1 MAEYKESLKAEEEFM
16 NELDAMM
23 DAAIAADIP
32 PTELYIEPE
41 DADTLQLMGAD
52 DEYGIGVFITCH
64 GVCIKDKVRFVP
76 PMLTVMK
83 KNLTQCGINTGHPTR
98 HKNETPQ
105 VVVERLNSSFTS
117 AFAFEECQMHD
128 WPRDPGDVPRN
139 KGVAIDFTK
148 YTCDEFNT
156 NPTNKTRYFVYKK
169 YISSKPEEALLF
181 SFAGRTIDLMT
192 ISSVEEILH
201 IFGIST
207 DPTHPNHEKIM
218 VVLKYI
224 HQNITIRNEY
234 VARTKY
240 AVIST
245 DFIFNLSILLN
256 YMYGVKIVRIL
267 DESCNS
273 GISCQPLDKTGRP
286 IGYGGKKSK
295 RRKKYKRRKTMK

>member
-1 MAEYKESLKAEEEFM
+1 MAYKPLTAEEDDFMNDIESLIDSA
-16 NELDAMM
+16 LDLG
-23 DAAIAADIP
+23 IP
-32 PTELYIEPE
+32 PTEMYMEDE

-64 GVCIKDKVRFVP
+64 GACIPDKFRTVP

-83 KNLTQCGINTGHPTR
+83 KNLTQCGMLTSHPTR

-128 WPRDPGDVPRN
+128 WPRDPGDVPR
-139 KGVAIDFTK
+139 GRGAPIDFTK

-156 NPTNKTRYFVYKK
+156 NPSNTTRQFVYKK
-169 YISSKPEEALLF
+169 YISSKPEEGVMF
-181 SFAGRTIDLMT
+181 SFAGKTIDLMT
-192 ISSVEEILH
+192 ISSVEEILDL
-201 IFGIST
+201 FGIST
-207 DPTHPNHEKIM
+207 DPTHPNHAKIM
-218 VVLKYI
+218 VVLRYI
-224 HQNITIRNEY
+224 HQNIIVRNEY
-234 VARTKY
+234 VARFKKS
-240 AVIST
+240 VIST

-267 DESCNS
+267 DESCNT
-273 GISCQPLDKTGRP
+273 GVPCLPKDKTGRP

-295 RRKKYKRRKTMK
+295 RKKYKRRKSMKY